1 MVASDTNSFP
11 KRWTQVAAMACVLM
25 GALCLRV
32 IFAPSPQ
39 HWIIVVA
46 PAAILA
52 LLTVILSAPQTGLF
66 PSELNWVAGLASL
79 YVLGAVCFGDCAQW
93 LSVDQIGLALFS
105 IATATLGIVLN
116 PENPASISEK
126 TDLPSTPVS

>member
-1 MVASDTNSFP
+1 MD
-11 KRWTQVAAMACVLM
+11 QVAAIACALM

-66 PSELNWVAGLASL
+66 PSELNWVAGLASSTCSVQ
-79 YVLGAVCFGDCAQW
+79 YVSEIALNG
-93 LSVDQIGLALFS
+93 SVDQIGLALFS

-126 TDLPSTPVS
+126 TDLPSTLCRDPLLQINLKQREW

>member
-1 MVASDTNSFP
+1 
-11 KRWTQVAAMACVLM
+11 M

-52 LLTVILSAPQTGLF
+52 LLTVILSVSQTGLF
-66 PSELNWVAGLASL
+66 PSELSWVAGLASL
-79 YVLGAVCFGDCAQW
+79 YILSAVCFGDCAQW
-93 LSVDQIGLALFS
+93 LGVDQVGLALFS
-105 IATATLGIVLN
+105 VATATLGVVLS
-116 PENPASISEK
+116 PENQASLSQK
-126 TDLPSTPVS
+126 TDLPSSSVS